1 MGSRSQL
8 LVSGDLER
16 RLETS
21 SIVTGVKEE
30 KLGGVNGGDMCGEVK
45 V

>member
-1 MGSRSQL
+1 MRSRSQ

-21 SIVTGVKEE
+21 SIVTDVKEE
-30 KLGGVNGGDMCGEVK
+30 KLGGVNGGDMCEEVE

>member
-1 MGSRSQL
+1 MGSRSQ

-30 KLGGVNGGDMCGEVK
+30 KQGGVNGGDMCGEVE